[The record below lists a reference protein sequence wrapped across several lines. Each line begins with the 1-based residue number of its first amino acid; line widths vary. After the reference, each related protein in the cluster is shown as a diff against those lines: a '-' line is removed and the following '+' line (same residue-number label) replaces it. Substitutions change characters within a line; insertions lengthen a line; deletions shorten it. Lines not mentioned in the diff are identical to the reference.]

1 MGYTIL
7 EENSRS
13 VLVRMPKSYL
23 SRLDAVQTPKTRQ
36 RVPLADNIM
45 TPKEH
50 KRYLEAKRDLE
61 NGVNIISGTDFIKQF
76 NLR

>member
-1 MGYTIL
+1 MWYTIL

-23 SRLDAVQTPKTRQ
+23 ARLDAAAVSKVG
-36 RVPLADNIM
+36 RVRVSDTVM

-61 NGVNIISGTDFIKQF
+61 NGVNVVSGADFIKQF